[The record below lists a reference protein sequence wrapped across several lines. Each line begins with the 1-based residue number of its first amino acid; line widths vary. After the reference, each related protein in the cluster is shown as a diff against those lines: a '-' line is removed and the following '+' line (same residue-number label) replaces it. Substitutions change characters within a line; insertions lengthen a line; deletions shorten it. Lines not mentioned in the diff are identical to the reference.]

1 VAYRTG
7 MDERQGVF
15 CVGTLET
22 SCFAFWDQVASLL
35 GIVSVFR
42 CRLMPQRSLN
52 AVHFYPVALPCNHRL
67 KA

>member
-1 VAYRTG
+1 

-35 GIVSVFR
+35 GIVYATAQPERRAFLPGSFT
-42 CRLMPQRSLN
+42 MQSQIESL
-52 AVHFYPVALPCNHRL
+52 
-67 KA
+67 KQ